1 MCIVYNNMYGIFKF
15 FNYVGYNRFII
26 GFSLSNNDKK
36 GVHCMKKLVFTL
48 LPILYM
54 ILIWVLSSNP
64 ADAIVNTPFSFDSL
78 LKESLHLIEFAILY
92 WLIALACMVNG
103 KWTERASMI
112 AASIAILY
120 GLTDEI
126 HQSFVPARSATVI
139 DFVKDTIGV
148 GVSYLIARK
157 LFSKKGK
164 SSKP

>member
-1 MCIVYNNMYGIFKF
+1 MKK
-15 FNYVGYNRFII
+15 FII
-26 GFSLSNNDKK
+26 I
-36 GVHCMKKLVFTL
+36 L
-48 LPILYM
+48 LPLLYM

-64 ADAIVNTPFSFDSL
+64 ADAFVKTPFSFDSL

-92 WLIALACMVNG
+92 WLIAFAFMVNG

-112 AASIAILY
+112 AACIAILY

-148 GVSYLIARK
+148 GVSYLIA
-157 LFSKKGK
+157 KKK
-164 SSKP
+164 FFTKKK